1 MAITQ
6 LLEYLYALR
15 QEIADAFDP
24 EADDARHE
32 SLVTNT
38 VASSRARLELAEQL
52 SMVEALRVERAK
64 YPSSGLSAEQ
74 KAAILNDACFRVGGP
89 WGLLAKPDGNNC
101 PCGDERIACDI
112 VFNRDSRLH
121 FDVFIDQEGSATIS
135 WQDKGIKDGR
145 WIAPRQPAVVDPGDP
160 PPVDPPPTGIDLAAV
175 IALLV
180 SFDRKLADVAADVQ
194 FLKDRPIVDLMVVLD
209 ALRQLSADVKAAE
222 AAARA
227 PRPITV
233 SVPILGTA
241 RGTIGAPTF

>member
-1 MAITQ
+1 MTITQ
-6 LLEYLYALR
+6 LLEYLYRLR
-15 QEIADAFDP
+15 QEFADAFDP
-24 EADDARHE
+24 EADDARNE
-32 SLVTNT
+32 SVAVSA
-38 VASSRARLELAEQL
+38 VASSRARLELTEQL
-52 SMVEALRVERAK
+52 TMVEALRVERAK
-64 YPSSGLSAEQ
+64 YPPSGLTAEQ

-135 WQDKGIKDGR
+135 WQDKGTHSGR
-145 WIAPRQPAVVDPGDP
+145 WVAPRQPSVVDPADP

-180 SFDRKLADVAADVQ
+180 AFDRKLDEMRAILALLRDTKIVDVQ
-194 FLKDRPIVDLMVVLD
+194 VAVDAIRHAKDDIIAV
-209 ALRQLSADVKAAE
+209 AKQ
-222 AAARA
+222 
-227 PRPITV
+227 PRPLTV

-241 RGTIGAPTF
+241 RGTIGAPTA